1 MAGLTHQIT
10 AAQIN
15 TSIGVIARDV
25 NVALERVQAAAR
37 FFRQNTD
44 AELVAGYQMTAGD
57 AAQLRTAVE
66 ALDLLRDIYTGKE
79 ALAASRNFQRDV
91 NPIIGLGFL

>member
-1 MAGLTHQIT
+1 MAGLSVAVT
-10 AAQIN
+10 AAQVN
-15 TSIGVIARDV
+15 TAIGTIGRDV
-25 NVALERVQAAAR
+25 NTAMERVQAAAR

-44 AELVAGYQMTAGD
+44 AELVTRFQMDPAD

-79 ALAASRNFQRDV
+79 ALAATRNFQRDV